1 MIALMAGLVLLQ
13 GDGRFRRRRRLRAA
27 QAEHEGRSE
36 PDANGRQSLAKAA
49 PRKPTIIQLFREV
62 IANFDIQSAFSGVID
77 HDLHS
82 CFE

>member
-1 MIALMAGLVLLQ
+1 MIALMAGLVDFRATLAS
-13 GDGRFRRRRRLRAA
+13 GDGVACAA

-77 HDLHS
+77 HDLRS